1 MKSNAMKTLPTCR
14 IVIAAV
20 ALAAITLAAGA
31 AAAQTVAAIK
41 KRDALV
47 CGVSEGIAG
56 FSIKTEKGWAGFD
69 VDLCRALAAAVL
81 NDAGKVRYVPLNA
94 ENRFGA
100 LQAGTIDILSRNSTW
115 TMSRES
121 ELKLVFPAITYFD
134 GQGFLVRKSRNATS
148 ALELD
153 NVKVCVQGGTTTE
166 LNLADYFG
174 ANNMK
179 LEQIKFTSSAEAVK
193 AYDATRCDVFTS
205 DVSQLHAERLSL
217 AKPDDHM
224 ILPDI
229 ISKEPLGPAVR
240 QGDEQW
246 VGIVKWMIFALINSE
261 ELGVSSTSIEQAVK
275 SNKPE
280 IMRLVGTEGNF
291 GERAGLSRDWV
302 VRIVRS
308 VGNYAE
314 VFERNVGVGSKL
326 GIPRGLNQLWTNGGI
341 LYAPPIR

>member
-1 MKSNAMKTLPTCR
+1 MKTFPICR
-14 IVIAAV
+14 IFIATA
-20 ALAAITLAAGA
+20 ALAAITLTGSA

-56 FSIKTEKGWAGFD
+56 FSSQTETGWAGFD

-94 ENRFGA
+94 ESRFGA

-115 TMSRES
+115 TMSREI

-134 GQGFLVRKSRNATS
+134 GQGFLVRKSRNTTS

-153 NVKVCVQGGTTTE
+153 NAKVCVQSGTTTE

-174 ANNMK
+174 ANNLK
-179 LEQIKFTSSAEAVK
+179 LERITFASSAEAVK
-193 AYDATRCDVFTS
+193 AYDAARCDVFTS
-205 DVSQLHAERLSL
+205 DVSQLYAERLSL

-224 ILPDI
+224 ILPDV

-246 VGIVKWMIFALINSE
+246 VNIVKWTIFALINSE
-261 ELGVSSTSIEQAVK
+261 ELGVSSTSIEQAVNSK
-275 SNKPE
+275 KPE

-314 VFERNVGVGSKL
+314 MFERHVGVGSKL